1 MLTGGPMGAICCPV
15 LVEPG
20 GWEKTPC
27 EAWKAIM
34 GQDVRTM
41 SSERIEQ
48 NRLLLSL
55 TVT

>member
-1 MLTGGPMGAICCPV
+1 MGAICCPV